1 MSRLD
6 PLRERQDYLDAI
18 EAERERQPDNDRPHA
33 ERDANRSDSHEPTR
47 GPSTSI
53 ETPRP
58 DVRFEDSRGILY
70 DRDRGYRLRESEI
83 RTLVDL
89 GKFRVVGA
97 EDLATHAYGSH
108 REEMQ
113 DDLRNLLRQGLVRRG
128 IFEGPEHTPRELL
141 TLTKRGHRL
150 LRANRVVPREQAIY
164 YGFVKPREANH
175 DADLYKLY
183 QKEMVR
189 ILKEGGRNPRVVLD
203 FELKRKINR
212 DIAKFGRD
220 ASPEIAQSHGL
231 RVVRGRIPVPDVRIE
246 YENPGGE
253 MARVDLELV
262 TEHYRGRSLAD
273 KVKAGFSL
281 YTPRGEGDRL
291 RRVLDQ
297 QELTAEILS
306 L

>member
-6 PLRERQDYLDAI
+6 PLRERQDYLDAV
-18 EAERERQPDNDRPHA
+18 ESERERQLDNQERGS
-33 ERDANRSDSHEPTR
+33 ERDRVPEATR
-47 GPSTSI
+47 APARGQSPNV

-58 DVRFEDSRGILY
+58 DIRFENSRSLVY
-70 DRDRGYRLRESEI
+70 DRDRGYRLRKSEI

-89 GKFRVVGA
+89 GKFRVAGA
-97 EDLATHAYGSH
+97 QDLATHAYGGH
-108 REEMQ
+108 REEML
-113 DDLRNLLRQGLVRRG
+113 DDLRNLLRQGLVRKG
-128 IFEGPEHTPRELL
+128 IFEGPENTPRELL

-175 DADLYKLY
+175 DADLFKLY
-183 QKEMVR
+183 QKEIAR
-189 ILKEGGRNPRVVLD
+189 ILKKGGKNPRVVLD

-212 DIAKFGRD
+212 DIAKLGRE
-220 ASPEIAQSHGL
+220 ARPEIARSLGL
-231 RVVRGRIPVPDVRIE
+231 RVVRGRIPVPDVCIE
-246 YENPGGE
+246 FEKPSGE